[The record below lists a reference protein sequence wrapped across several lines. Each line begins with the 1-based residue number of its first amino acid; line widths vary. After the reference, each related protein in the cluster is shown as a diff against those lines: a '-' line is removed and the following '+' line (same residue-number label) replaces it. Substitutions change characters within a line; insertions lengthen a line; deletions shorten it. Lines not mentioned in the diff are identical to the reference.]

1 MTSYIF
7 SNDFPRWKVLP
18 CDSFRSEV
26 VLLTKRNML
35 RDLRGHSERFKM
47 VTRASPKFK
56 FAHFFLIIIIIIRC
70 SGMFRNVPGCSMFR
84 LLSTAQVMRRKEL
97 FYHVTSGS
105 NVMRDVHWCVTV
117 FYQQIENCNM
127 ANQIHGFTIDY
138 GKFILKSV
146 RISSS
151 GVNWGHGRCLSE
163 RLDFSAKWPWP
174 SFVYS
179 LVLEF
184 WSDYIWRTQ
193 ALLVLL
199 VDEYLSYFHCQN
211 SHGFSLRATP
221 VPL

>member
-1 MTSYIF
+1 
-7 SNDFPRWKVLP
+7 
-18 CDSFRSEV
+18 
-26 VLLTKRNML
+26 
-35 RDLRGHSERFKM
+35 M

-105 NVMRDVHWCVTV
+105 NVMRDVHWYVTV

-199 VDEYLSYFHCQN
+199 VDEYLSN
-211 SHGFSLRATP
+211 LAL
-221 VPL
+221 VPLLT